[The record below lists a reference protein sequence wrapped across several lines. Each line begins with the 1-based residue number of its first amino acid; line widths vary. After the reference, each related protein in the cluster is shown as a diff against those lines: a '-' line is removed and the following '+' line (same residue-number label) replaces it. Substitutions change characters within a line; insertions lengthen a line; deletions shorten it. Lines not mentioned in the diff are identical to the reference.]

1 MNKKNQIDI
10 KNDKIDYDK
19 TEEEKTEIDY
29 ITELNALSKDIIR
42 LAINTILVKL
52 RFMDASM
59 SALKPEISYD
69 AHIATNGV
77 HWYFNPKVVLDLY
90 KYEQN
95 AVQAAY
101 MHSLLHCV
109 FKHFYVNPELDQKL
123 WDLACDIAVEAT
135 ICDIDEPSLQTKRRA
150 RQKEFIADLKSE
162 IRILSAEKIYA
173 YYLEKN
179 LDDETIYSIHRDFIV
194 DEHKLWYVKNSI
206 VDDENSRDTVD
217 VEDENSTNLDDKQ
230 FSENNDEESSDDSES
245 TNESNQGDENSEGAE
260 SSDSSE
266 TDESKNSNTEDDVPE
281 DDMSDDEMTEEEIK
295 DLLDKWSKIAKR
307 MQTDLETRS
316 KNVGDIAG
324 DMMKSLRVLNRDRY
338 DYTKFLN
345 KFMSINEVMK
355 LNLDEFDYA
364 FYTYGLKILKKT
376 PLVEPLEYKET
387 RIIRDFVIAIDTSG
401 SVRGE
406 LVQKFIEKTYNI
418 LKQKESFTKKIHLH
432 ILQADSV
439 IQEEAIITNQDEF
452 DEYIENLELK
462 GFGGTDFRPVFEH
475 VNHLVKSKELRNLK
489 GLIYFTD
496 GLGIFP
502 ETKPDYSTAFVFVED
517 DFEYEE
523 REVPVWAIKL
533 VLQSDEI

>member
-1 MNKKNQIDI
+1 MKKKDQIDI
-10 KNDKIDYDK
+10 KNDTIDYNK
-19 TEEEKTEIDY
+19 TEDENTAIDY
-29 ITELNALSKDIIR
+29 ITELNVLSKDIIR

-59 SALKPEISYD
+59 SALKPEISYES
-69 AHIATNGV
+69 HIASNGV
-77 HWYFNPKVVLDLY
+77 HWYFNPKVILDLY

-109 FKHFYVNPELDQKL
+109 FKHFYVNPELDKKL

-135 ICDIDEPSLQTKRRA
+135 ICDIDEPTLQVKRREK
-150 RQKEFIADLKSE
+150 QKEFIANLKRE
-162 IRILSAEKIYA
+162 VRILSAEKIYA
-173 YYLEKN
+173 YYAEKN
-179 LDDETIYSIHRDFIV
+179 LSDEEIYKIHRDFIV
-194 DEHKLWYVKNSI
+194 DEHKLWYVKDSI
-206 VDDENSRDTVD
+206 IDDENSRDTVD
-217 VEDENSTNLDDKQ
+217 VEDEADRKNDFDVADVGQTDQ
-230 FSENNDEESSDDSES
+230 ENDEDSEDA
-245 TNESNQGDENSEGAE
+245 ESVEDTESFENSE
-260 SSDSSE
+260 SSE
-266 TDESKNSNTEDDVPE
+266 TDNSDNSNTENDTQDDQ
-281 DDMSDDEMTEEEIK
+281 MTEEEIK
-295 DLLDKWSKIAKR
+295 DLLDQWTKIAKR

-316 KNVGDIAG
+316 KNVGDLAG
-324 DMMKSLRVLNRDRY
+324 EMMKSLKALNRDRY

-345 KFMSINEVMK
+345 KFMSVNEVMK

-364 FYTYGLKILKKT
+364 FYTYGFKVLGKT

-387 RIIRDFVIAIDTSG
+387 RVIRDFVIAIDTSG

-439 IQEEAIITNQDEF
+439 IQEDALITNQDEF

-475 VNHLVKSKELRNLK
+475 VNSLVKSKELRNLK

-502 ETKPDYSTAFVFVED
+502 ETKPDYSTAFVFVD
-517 DFEYEE
+517 NDFEYEE

-533 VLQSDEI
+533 VLQADEI